1 VREIQFP
8 HEHEKD
14 MVTFIIITLIKILI
28 VFVFFLLMI
37 AYLTWLERKLL
48 GHFQVRLGPMRV
60 GPHGLLQPIADGIK
74 LLFKE
79 EVTPAKVN
87 KFIYN
92 LAPLLTF
99 IPALIIMA
107 VIPFGD
113 QIRIFGQSIHL
124 VISDFN
130 MGILYVF
137 AVTSLG
143 VYGIVLAGWSSNN
156 KYSLLGG
163 LRSSAQMISYEV
175 SLALSLIGVFM
186 IAGSLSLVEIV
197 KAQDKLFNWFIFRQ
211 PLGFI
216 LYIVCAIAEINR
228 TPFDLPEADNEL
240 VAGYYTEYSSMKF
253 AMFFLGEYGN
263 MINVSA
269 LATTLFLGGWQ
280 GPFLPPVLWFLIKL
294 VAVLFFFIWIRATL
308 PRFRY
313 DQLMNFGWKVLLPL
327 ALLNILLTGTIMVL

>member
-1 VREIQFP
+1 MI
-8 HEHEKD
+8 
-14 MVTFIIITLIKILI
+14 TFIIISIIKILV
-28 VFVFFLLMI
+28 VFVVFLLMI

-79 EVTPAKVN
+79 DIVPANVHKL
-87 KFIYN
+87 IYN
-92 LAPLLTF
+92 LAPLLVF

-113 QIRIFGQSIHL
+113 QITIFGQSIDL

-130 MGILYVF
+130 MGILYIF

-143 VYGIVLAGWSSNN
+143 VYGLVLAGWSSNN

-175 SLALSLIGVFM
+175 SLALSLIGVLM
-186 IAGSLSLVEIV
+186 IAGSLSLVDIV
-197 KAQDKLFNWFIFRQ
+197 KTQDSFFNWFIFRQ

-216 LYIVCAIAEINR
+216 LYLICAIAETNR
-228 TPFDLPEADNEL
+228 TPFDLPEAENEL
-240 VAGYYTEYSSMKF
+240 VAGFHTEYSSMKF
-253 AMFFLGEYGN
+253 AMFFLGEYGS
-263 MINVSA
+263 MINVGA

-294 VAVLFFFIWIRATL
+294 CAFLFFFIWLRATL

-327 ALLNILLTGTIMVL
+327 ALLNILVTGVWMII

>member
-1 VREIQFP
+1 MLTLV
-8 HEHEKD
+8 
-14 MVTFIIITLIKILI
+14 IITLVKIVIAL
-28 VFVFFLLMI
+28 VVFLLLI

-79 EVTPAKVN
+79 DVIPTNVN
-87 KFIYN
+87 RFVYH

-107 VIPFGD
+107 VVPFGG
-113 QIRIFGQSIHL
+113 RIQLFGQRIDM
-124 VISDFN
+124 VISNFN
-130 MGILYVF
+130 MGVLYVF

-156 KYSLLGG
+156 KFSLLGG

-175 SLALSLIGVFM
+175 SLGLSLIGVLM
-186 IAGSLSLVEIV
+186 LAGSLSLVDIV
-197 KAQDKLFNWFIFRQ
+197 NAQDKFWHWFIFRQ
-211 PLGFI
+211 PVGLI
-216 LYIVCAIAEINR
+216 LYIICAVAEMNR
-228 TPFDLPEADNEL
+228 SPFDLPEAESEL

-269 LATTLFLGGWQ
+269 LATTLFLGGWH
-280 GPFLPPVLWFLIKL
+280 GPFLPPVIWFLGKMGL
-294 VAVLFFFIWIRATL
+294 FLFFYIWIRATL

-327 ALLNILLTGTIMVL
+327 AILNVLVTAVIMIL

>member
-1 VREIQFP
+1 
-8 HEHEKD
+8 
-14 MVTFIIITLIKILI
+14 MVTFILITLIKILI
-28 VFVFFLLMI
+28 VFVVFLLMI

-48 GHFQVRLGPMRV
+48 GHFQVRLGPIRV
-60 GPHGLLQPIADGIK
+60 GPHGLLQPFADGIK

-79 EVTPAKVN
+79 DVTPAKVN

-99 IPALIIMA
+99 IPSLIIMA
-107 VIPFGD
+107 VIPFGN
-113 QIRIFGQSIHL
+113 QVKIFGQNVNL

-130 MGILYVF
+130 MGILYIF

-186 IAGSLSLVEIV
+186 IAGSLSLVDIV
-197 KAQDKLFNWFIFRQ
+197 KAQDKFFNWFIFRQ

-216 LYIVCAIAEINR
+216 LYLICAIAETNR
-228 TPFDLPEADNEL
+228 APFDLPEADNEL

-294 VAVLFFFIWIRATL
+294 CAFLFFYIWIRATL

-327 ALLNILLTGTIMVL
+327 ALFNILLTGTIMAL

>member
-1 VREIQFP
+1 
-8 HEHEKD
+8 
-14 MVTFIIITLIKILI
+14 MLAFIIITLIKILI
-28 VFVFFLLMI
+28 VFVVFLLMI

-48 GHFQVRLGPMRV
+48 GHFQVRLGPIRV
-60 GPHGLLQPIADGIK
+60 GPHGLLQPFADGIK

-79 EVTPAKVN
+79 DVTPAKVN

-107 VIPFGD
+107 VIPFGN
-113 QIRIFGQSIHL
+113 QIRIFGQSINL

-143 VYGIVLAGWSSNN
+143 VYGVVLAGWSSNN

-186 IAGSLSLVEIV
+186 IVGSLSLVDIV
-197 KAQDKLFNWFIFRQ
+197 KAQDKFFNWFIVRQ

-216 LYIVCAIAEINR
+216 LYLICAIAETNR
-228 TPFDLPEADNEL
+228 APFDLPEADNEL

-294 VAVLFFFIWIRATL
+294 CAFLFFYIWIRATL

-327 ALLNILLTGTIMVL
+327 ALLNVLVTGVLMII

>member
-1 VREIQFP
+1 
-8 HEHEKD
+8 

-60 GPHGLLQPIADGIK
+60 GPHGLFQPIADGVK

-79 EVTPAKVN
+79 EIVPANVHR
-87 KFIYN
+87 FIYN
-92 LAPLLTF
+92 LAPLLVF

-113 QIRIFGQSIHL
+113 RITIFGQSVDM

-130 MGILYVF
+130 LGILYIF

-143 VYGIVLAGWSSNN
+143 VYGLVLAGWSSNN

-163 LRSSAQMISYEV
+163 LRSSAQMISYEI
-175 SLALSLIGVFM
+175 SLALSLIGVLM
-186 IAGSLSLVEIV
+186 IAGSLSLVDIV
-197 KAQDKLFNWFIFRQ
+197 EAQDRFFNWFIFRQ
-211 PLGFI
+211 PLGFL
-216 LYIVCAIAEINR
+216 LYLVCAIAEINR
-228 TPFDLPEADNEL
+228 APFDLPEAENEL
-240 VAGYYTEYSSMKF
+240 VAGFHTEYSSMKF
-253 AMFFLGEYGN
+253 AMFFLGEYGS
-263 MINVSA
+263 MINVGA
-269 LATTLFLGGWQ
+269 VATTLFLGGWQ
-280 GPFLPPVLWFLIKL
+280 GPFLPPVVWFLIKL
-294 VAVLFFFIWIRATL
+294 CAFLFFYIWLRATL

-327 ALLNILLTGTIMVL
+327 ALLNILVTGVVMII

>member
-1 VREIQFP
+1 
-8 HEHEKD
+8 
-14 MVTFIIITLIKILI
+14 MLAFIIITLIKILV
-28 VFVFFLLMI
+28 VFVVFLLMI

-60 GPHGLLQPIADGIK
+60 GPHGLLQPIADGVK

-79 EVTPAKVN
+79 EIVPANVS

-92 LAPLLTF
+92 LAPLLVF
-99 IPALIIMA
+99 IPALIIVA

-113 QIRIFGQSIHL
+113 DLTLFGQKIDL

-130 MGILYVF
+130 MGILYIF
-137 AVTSLG
+137 AITSLS
-143 VYGIVLAGWSSNN
+143 VYGLVLAGWSSNN

-175 SLALSLIGVFM
+175 SLALSLIGVLM
-186 IAGSLSLVEIV
+186 IAGSLSLVDIV
-197 KAQDKLFNWFIFRQ
+197 KAQDRFFNWFIFRQ
-211 PLGFI
+211 PLGFL
-216 LYIVCAIAEINR
+216 LYLVCAIAETNR
-228 TPFDLPEADNEL
+228 TPFDLPEAENEL
-240 VAGYYTEYSSMKF
+240 VAGFHTEYSSMKF
-253 AMFFLGEYGN
+253 AMFFLGEYGS
-263 MINVSA
+263 MINVGA

-294 VAVLFFFIWIRATL
+294 SAFLFFFIWLRATL

-327 ALLNILLTGTIMVL
+327 ALLNILVTGVVMII

>member
-1 VREIQFP
+1 
-8 HEHEKD
+8 
-14 MVTFIIITLIKILI
+14 MLAFIIITLVKVAL
-28 VFVFFLLMI
+28 VLVVFLLLI

-79 EVTPAKVN
+79 DIVPANVH

-92 LAPLLTF
+92 LAPVLSF
-99 IPALIIMA
+99 IPALIIVA
-107 VIPFGD
+107 VIPFGSGIKILGYEVD
-113 QIRIFGQSIHL
+113 M
-124 VISDFN
+124 VISNFN
-130 MGILYVF
+130 MGILYVL
-137 AVTSLG
+137 AVSSLG
-143 VYGIVLAGWSSNN
+143 IYGLVLAGWSSNN
-156 KYSLLGG
+156 KYSLIGG

-175 SLALSLIGVFM
+175 SLGFSLIGVLM
-186 IAGSLSLVEIV
+186 IAGSFSLVDIV
-197 KAQDKLFNWFIFRQ
+197 NAQDKFFNWFIFRQ

-216 LYIVCAIAEINR
+216 LYLICAIAEINR
-228 TPFDLPEADNEL
+228 TPFDLPEAENEL
-240 VAGYYTEYSSMKF
+240 VAGYMTEYSSMKF

-269 LATTLFLGGWQ
+269 LATTLFLGGWH
-280 GPFLPPVLWFLIKL
+280 GPFLPPVVWFLIKM
-294 VAVLFFFIWIRATL
+294 VVFLFFFIWIRATL

-327 ALLNILLTGTIMVL
+327 ALLNIFVTAVIMIL